1 MEDKNVLTMCPTR
14 EMDASEISILH
25 RYYRIHLVGHTLELK
40 IGCVWARVKSL
51 QLS

>member
-1 MEDKNVLTMCPTR
+1 MEGKNVLTMCPTR
-14 EMDASEISILH
+14 EIDAFEIAILH
-25 RYYRIHLVGHTLELK
+25 RYYRFHLVGHTLELK

>member
-1 MEDKNVLTMCPTR
+1 MEGENVLTTCPTR
-14 EMDASEISILH
+14 EMDASEIAILH
-25 RYYRIHLVGHTLELK
+25 RYHRIHPVANTLELK

>member
-1 MEDKNVLTMCPTR
+1 MEGKNVLKTCPTR
-14 EMDASEISILH
+14 EMDASEIAILH
-25 RYYRIHLVGHTLELK
+25 RYYRICQVGHTLELK